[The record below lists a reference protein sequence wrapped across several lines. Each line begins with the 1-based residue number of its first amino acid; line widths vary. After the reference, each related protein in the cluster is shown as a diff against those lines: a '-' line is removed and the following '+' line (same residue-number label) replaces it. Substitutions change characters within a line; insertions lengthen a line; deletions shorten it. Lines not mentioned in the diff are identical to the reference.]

1 MSMQPTTSRGV
12 GCGSGGCN
20 GKVLCC
26 GDALAA
32 LAAPCESMIA
42 SQLVEHG
49 RLSGDVAKLH

>member
-1 MSMQPTTSRGV
+1 MLAAVQEAV
-12 GCGSGGCN
+12 I

-32 LAAPCESMIA
+32 LAVPCESMIA